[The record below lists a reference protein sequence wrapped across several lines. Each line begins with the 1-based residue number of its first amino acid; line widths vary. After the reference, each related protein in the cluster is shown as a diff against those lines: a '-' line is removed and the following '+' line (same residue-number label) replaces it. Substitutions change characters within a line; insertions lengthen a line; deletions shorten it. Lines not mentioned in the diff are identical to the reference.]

1 MGVLKWNE
9 IEKVSSTLFVRQKKQ
24 AYMVHDRLFKE
35 LIGVFFEDFLEAFF
49 PEVHAQIDFQK
60 ITPLSEEVFADL
72 YDGNK
77 KVLDL
82 VVEVKWKD
90 TDSVI
95 VIHVEPQSTKQKDFQ
110 QRMFRY
116 FSLLYNKL
124 GKPIIPIAVFSYE
137 EAWEENEFT
146 MRFADLKILHFHYL
160 TLHIRKQNWRLFM
173 KKENPVSAAL
183 MSKMGYSEAE
193 KVQVKLEFFKILT
206 RLQLD
211 MEKRDLLIGFFES
224 YLKLNEAEE
233 EIFVKEA
240 KRLDNADEIL
250 ELPISYVEKGKALG
264 REEGREEGRKEQ
276 KREFALSLLNDG
288 FSVEKVTELTKLSVR
303 EVEKLR
309 ELQ

>member
-1 MGVLKWNE
+1 
-9 IEKVSSTLFVRQKKQ
+9 
-24 AYMVHDRLFKE
+24 
-35 LIGVFFEDFLEAFF
+35 
-49 PEVHAQIDFQK
+49 
-60 ITPLSEEVFADL
+60 
-72 YDGNK
+72 
-77 KVLDL
+77 
-82 VVEVKWKD
+82 
-90 TDSVI
+90 
-95 VIHVEPQSTKQKDFQ
+95 
-110 QRMFRY
+110 
-116 FSLLYNKL
+116 
-124 GKPIIPIAVFSYE
+124 
-137 EAWEENEFT
+137 
-146 MRFADLKILHFHYL
+146 
-160 TLHIRKQNWRLFM
+160 M